1 MSCQMVARVSSAL
14 ELTEFHSLS
23 PPCDHSAET
32 PGPLMPQPGAL
43 LAGNSIQEGLST
55 GSCRASAL
63 IPCMFSVSYQRYSEL
78 TGEDWNATIPVAVC
92 PACKRDACA
101 PLNKQAHNKKRDGS
115 DRSRFMS

>member
-63 IPCMFSVSYQRYSEL
+63 IPCMFSVSYQRHSEDDSATRECGSKEDAEMRRRGDAGKKDAERL
-78 TGEDWNATIPVAVC
+78 GEE
-92 PACKRDACA
+92 
-101 PLNKQAHNKKRDGS
+101 L
-115 DRSRFMS
+115 